1 MHSLETRLA
10 LADVLGENVS
20 SPGWRQDLTQPV
32 VLAGVVN
39 AGSLWG
45 ERFHSRTE
53 PSELK
58 KSAFCPTR
66 LGQIAGITAKAICT
80 NTDEGIVSD
89 SGHTRPSVV
98 AMFYITE
105 FTCESAEI
113 KNHESGGEQKQKP
126 PSVLL
131 VISRVSSQQDCC
143 CLTWSCSLTS
153 HPRLLLRTAW
163 LGFSDEDRL
172 DQIPDDPCVLDLGW
186 FGLSRQQRS
195 SFSAKVL
202 SADSQ
207 SQTRSGT

>member
-20 SPGWRQDLTQPV
+20 SPGWRHDLTQPV

-39 AGSLWG
+39 AGSWRE

-58 KSAFCPTR
+58 KSALCPTR

-113 KNHESGGEQKQKP
+113 RIIEVEENRNRN
-126 PSVLL
+126 L
-131 VISRVSSQQDCC
+131 
-143 CLTWSCSLTS
+143 
-153 HPRLLLRTAW
+153 RL
-163 LGFSDEDRL
+163 
-172 DQIPDDPCVLDLGW
+172 C
-186 FGLSRQQRS
+186 
-195 SFSAKVL
+195 
-202 SADSQ
+202 
-207 SQTRSGT
+207 